1 MKSILR
7 LDKVVFDKIE
17 FNRLGFKNDT
27 ELKLEIQ
34 TNIGE
39 RNYKVTVIAI
49 GEKPD
54 EYTFHISIT
63 GYFTFRTEDVE
74 TDLKNELISKNSVA
88 ILMPYLRSEI
98 SLLTAQPETETV
110 VLPVFN
116 INRMMDD

>member
-39 RNYKVTVIAI
+39 RKDKAAYKVTVIAI

-74 TDLKNELISKNSVA
+74 TYIKKQCCN
-88 ILMPYLRSEI
+88 PY
-98 SLLTAQPETETV
+98 A
-110 VLPVFN
+110 VFTK
-116 INRMMDD
+116 

>member
-1 MKSILR
+1 MKTDMKSILR

-17 FNRLGFKNDT
+17 FDRLGFKNDT

-39 RNYKVTVIAI
+39 RKDKAAYKVTVIAI
-49 GEKPD
+49 GKKPD

-74 TDLKNELISKNSVA
+74 TDLKNELIKDFQSNTIEGIKNKDFRNFK
-88 ILMPYLRSEI
+88 IQFLK
-98 SLLTAQPETETV
+98 
-110 VLPVFN
+110 
-116 INRMMDD
+116 

>member
-1 MKSILR
+1 MKNGIINIQSVSLNC
-7 LDKVVFDKIE
+7 DIE
-17 FNRLGFKNDT
+17 
-27 ELKLEIQ
+27 Q
-34 TNIGE
+34 
-39 RNYKVTVIAI
+39 
-49 GEKPD
+49 
-54 EYTFHISIT
+54 SIT